1 MGHAAI
7 DTRRSGLRRRLDAA
21 LERVLEAYGARRCV
35 LVALDGGGSPARSL
49 GPRRGPELWRAGVSR
64 VRATGKPLLIRNDPS
79 RWAAWFPL
87 RVGRGL
93 AGVLYLEG
101 EGSTGPAHVRDLRFA
116 GFVAEHIALLL
127 ERVRL
132 REAASRDKLTGLHD
146 HAALLRHFRRELR
159 AARRTGG
166 AAALLLFDVDEFRKI
181 NETWGHE
188 AGSRILKQVARRI
201 SRAVRED
208 DPVART
214 PHVGRYGGD
223 EFEVVLPGAPR
234 EAALRRANRV
244 VRALG
249 NCRLSAGGRTL
260 RVTLSAGVAAFPED
274 GRTAAELFRAADQA
288 LYEAKRAGK
297 DRAVFTGQRLT

>member
-7 DTRRSGLRRRLDAA
+7 DTRRAGLRRRLDAA
-21 LERVLEAYGARRCV
+21 LERVVENYGARRCI

-49 GPRRGPELWRAGVSR
+49 GSRKGPALWRAGVSR
-64 VRATGKPLLIRNDPS
+64 VRATGKPILIRNDPA

-101 EGSTGPAHVRDLRFA
+101 EGTSGPAHVRDLRFA

-132 REAASRDKLTGLHD
+132 HEAASRDKLTGLHD
-146 HAALLRHFRRELR
+146 HDALLRHFRRELR
-159 AARRTGG
+159 AARRSGG
-166 AAALLLFDVDEFRKI
+166 RCALLLFDVDEFRKI
-181 NETWGHE
+181 NETYGHD
-188 AGSRILKQVARRI
+188 AGSRILKRVARQI
-201 SRAVRED
+201 STAVREE
-208 DPVART
+208 DPIART

-234 EAALRRANRV
+234 EAAHRRADRV
-244 VRALG
+244 VRALRG
-249 NCRLSAGGRTL
+249 RRMSLGGRSL

-274 GRTAAELFRAADQA
+274 GRTASELFRVADQA
-288 LYEAKRAGK
+288 LYAAKHAGKNRAGFSSA
-297 DRAVFTGQRLT
+297 DV

>member
-7 DTRRSGLRRRLDAA
+7 DTRRTGLRRRLDAA
-21 LERVLEAYGARRCV
+21 LERVLEIYGARRCV

-49 GPRRGPELWRAGVSR
+49 GARQGPALWRAGVSR
-64 VRATGKPLLIRNDPS
+64 VRATGKPILVRNDPT

-101 EGSTGPAHVRDLRFA
+101 EGTSGPAHVRDLRFA

-132 REAASRDKLTGLHD
+132 HEAAARDRLTGLHD

-159 AARRTGG
+159 VARRSGG
-166 AAALLLFDVDEFRKI
+166 RCALLLFDVDEFRKI
-181 NETWGHE
+181 NETCGHD
-188 AGSRILKQVARRI
+188 AGSKILKRVARQI
-201 SRAVRED
+201 SAAVREE

-234 EAALRRANRV
+234 DAALRRADRV
-244 VRALG
+244 VR
-249 NCRLSAGGRTL
+249 SVGGRRMSL
-260 RVTLSAGVAAFPED
+260 GGRAVRVTLSAGVAAFPED
-274 GRTAAELFRAADQA
+274 GRTAGELFRVADQA
-288 LYEAKRAGK
+288 LYEAKHGGKNRAGFSS
-297 DRAVFTGQRLT
+297 ANV